1 MKEAMASRHRSSRTS
16 YNTYGSVAYA
26 PAYDGNAVRA
36 AGRDETLPPQP
47 KVRPRDRDR
56 ERERALT
63 RTRVQVREAGEV
75 SPFAVIGFLAVGIFA
90 ALLVWS
96 YAQYVVVSDQ
106 VVSLRSSLTELQEE
120 NVVLSAQYEKVF
132 DMDRIQ
138 AAVGDTMIR
147 PTNDQIV
154 YLDLSEP
161 DNVVLYRDEESTQG
175 PMGLLAG
182 LEELFGDLLAYFP

>member
-1 MKEAMASRHRSSRTS
+1 MNGIASSHRSNRPS

-26 PAYDGNAVRA
+26 PAYDGGAVRTP
-36 AGRDETLPPQP
+36 GRDETLPPKP
-47 KVRPRDRDR
+47 KVRPR

-75 SPFAVIGFLAVGIFA
+75 SPFAVIGFIAVGIFA
-90 ALLVWS
+90 ALVMFS
-96 YAQYVVVSDQ
+96 YAQYMVASDEL
-106 VVSLRSSLTELQEE
+106 VTLRGNLTELQDQ
-120 NVVLSAQYEKVF
+120 NVLLSAQYEKVF

-147 PTNDQIV
+147 PTSDQIV

-161 DNVVLYRDEESTQG
+161 DSVVLNGEEETSQGALGFLEGLRDIFEN
-175 PMGLLAG
+175 
-182 LEELFGDLLAYFP
+182 LFAYFQ